1 MDDVAAVAVIVPTIG
16 RAELLTACLDALA
29 RCRPAPAEVL
39 VVDQSG
45 GEGVGAA
52 VAASPLAARVVPS
65 RPAGISRA
73 LNVALAITEH
83 DVVLVTHDDCRV
95 RDDWVGLAARL
106 VSERPERL
114 VTGRVLPEGG
124 DARTV
129 PSTITSLERREYR
142 GWRAGHVLYPSNMAF
157 SAAKAREL
165 GGFDERF
172 TVAAED
178 NDFCYRWLRSGRRI
192 LYEPDLVVWHRDWR
206 TPHQLA
212 RLYAGYWRAQG
223 EYYAK
228 HLRQADLRMLT
239 FASWDIRGDF
249 AAALERVLHGRRRWT
264 DARRGAIVGLAVG
277 LVRGWRAKP

>member
-45 GEGVGAA
+45 SERIGAA
-52 VAASPLAARVVPS
+52 VAGSGLDARVVPS

-73 LNVALAITEH
+73 LNAALAITEH

-106 VSERPERL
+106 VSQEPERL
-114 VTGRVLPEGG
+114 VTGRVLPGGG

-129 PSTITSLERREYR
+129 PSTVTSLEWREYH

-157 SAAKAREL
+157 SAAAAREL

-172 TVAAED
+172 TIAAED
-178 NDFCYRWLRSGRRI
+178 NDFCYRWLRTGRRI
-192 LYEPDLVVWHRDWR
+192 LYEPDLVVWHTDWR
-206 TPHQLA
+206 TPDQLT

-228 HLRQADLRMLT
+228 HLRRADLRMLT
-239 FASWDIRGDF
+239 FASWDVRGAV
-249 AAALERVLHGRRRWT
+249 AAALERSLRGRPRWT
-264 DARRGAIVGLAVG
+264 DARRGAITGLAVG
-277 LVRGWRAKP
+277 LVRGWRAMR

>member
-1 MDDVAAVAVIVPTIG
+1 MGDVAAVAVIVPTIG
-16 RAELLTACLDALA
+16 RAELLAACLDALA

-39 VVDQSG
+39 VVDQSANDR
-45 GEGVGAA
+45 VAAA
-52 VAASPLAARVVPS
+52 VAKSGLGARVVPS
-65 RPAGISRA
+65 WPAGISRA
-73 LNVALAITEH
+73 LNAALTITRH

-106 VSERPERL
+106 VSEVPERL
-114 VTGRVLPEGG
+114 VTGRVLPGDG
-124 DARTV
+124 DARRV
-129 PSTITSLERREYR
+129 PSTITSLERREHH

-157 SAAKAREL
+157 SAATARDL

-192 LYEPDLVVWHRDWR
+192 LYEPDLVVWHSDWR
-206 TPHQLA
+206 TPDQLT

-228 HLRQADLRMLT
+228 HLRRADPRMLT
-239 FASWDIRGDF
+239 FAWWDVRGAI
-249 AAALERVLHGRRRWT
+249 AAAAERLLRGRPRWT
-264 DARRGAIVGLAVG
+264 DARCGAISGLAAG
-277 LVRGWRAKP
+277 LVRGWRAMR